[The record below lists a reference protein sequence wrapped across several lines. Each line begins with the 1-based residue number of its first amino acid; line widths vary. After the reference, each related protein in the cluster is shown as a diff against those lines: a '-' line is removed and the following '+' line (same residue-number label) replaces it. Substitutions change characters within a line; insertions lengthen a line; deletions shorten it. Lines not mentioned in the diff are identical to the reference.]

1 MNAARLVMVV
11 SLVIFATV
19 VVVAAADRDE
29 DARTQADNQRQRD
42 QHPYRNTDNGRR
54 LPGVLSGVVDG
65 LAAFLE
71 RQEQADSRC
80 LLRCI
85 D

>member
-1 MNAARLVMVV
+1 MHAFRLTISDSAINIHTRVWFFI
-11 SLVIFATV
+11 SIPLLVRFVLNI
-19 VVVAAADRDE
+19 
-29 DARTQADNQRQRD
+29 
-42 QHPYRNTDNGRR
+42 RNTDNGRR